1 MLNNNLFGTFLKDM
15 RNEKGISL
23 RELAKRVNI
32 SHSYLSNLENGKKP
46 PPGNKLLIDIANALS
61 LNKESQRLL
70 FDIAAKAKELQRSDY
85 TIPADISKYLYETVA
100 ARRFIREADNQGCSN
115 DFWDEILR
123 QLTNKNISQ

>member
-85 TIPADISKYLYETVA
+85 TSPADISKYL
-100 ARRFIREADNQGCSN
+100 
-115 DFWDEILR
+115 
-123 QLTNKNISQ
+123 